1 MGFVLF
7 CFKHIMGKQP
17 LISIVTPVYN
27 VGKFLPQCIES
38 VLTQTFTDW
47 ELILLD
53 DGSTDGSAEICDR
66 YAATDPRIRVVHKV
80 NSGQADSRNL
90 GIRMARARLIGF
102 VDGDDWIDP
111 QMYETLYDALTEND
125 ADISICGYYMSY
137 VGCEVKSCAGGD
149 TVVLSGS
156 DALNRILDDRSIK
169 SFLWDKLY
177 KKEVIT
183 ELLPKSYYY
192 EDYSTLFKWFAN
204 ADKVAFCQMPL
215 YHYRQRAGSTDH
227 DCDPCKKYHFFLAE
241 QERFNF
247 LHRRKL
253 LPERRREFEV
263 KVVKSGV
270 QEIKEIARKYGYGKL
285 AMDYVDKI
293 RSGIQQYLPVSV
305 GELGA
310 KKYLRLL
317 MVQHTIGLYLKAM
330 RAERYI
336 VSNRLRKNRAY
347 YE

>member
-1 MGFVLF
+1 MVLF
-7 CFKHIMGKQP
+7 GYNMEKLP

-27 VGKFLPQCIES
+27 VEKFLPQCIDS
-38 VLTQTFTDW
+38 VLAQTFTDW
-47 ELILLD
+47 ELILVD
-53 DGSTDGSAEICDR
+53 DGSTDSSAEICDR
-66 YAATDPRIRVVHKV
+66 YAAKDPRIRVVHKE
-80 NSGQADSRNL
+80 NSGQADCRNL
-90 GIRMARARLIGF
+90 GVSMARADLVGF
-102 VDGDDWIDP
+102 VDSDDWIDP
-111 QMYETLYDALTEND
+111 QMYRTLYDALVKND

-137 VGCEVKSCAGGD
+137 VNRERKSCDSGET
-149 TVVLSGS
+149 TVFSGRE
-156 DALNRILDDRSIK
+156 ALNRILDDKVIK

-177 KKEVIT
+177 KKEVMT

-204 ADKVAFCQMPL
+204 VNKVVLCQVPL

-227 DCDPCKKYHFFLAE
+227 DCDPRKKYHFFLAE

-247 LHRRKL
+247 LRARKL

-270 QEIKEIARKYGYGKL
+270 QEIKEIARKSGYGKP
-285 AMDYVDKI
+285 AMDYIARIK
-293 RSGIQQYLPVSV
+293 SEIQPYLPVSI

-317 MVQHTIGLYLKAM
+317 MVQHSIGLYLRAM

-336 VSNRLRKNRAY
+336 VSNKMLKNRVY